1 MAQLANPVGELVGG
15 QQQLQ
20 LCQAGELQSPETPGG
35 GRVVG
40 SAGTAQIV
48 QVAGHRPLALAV
60 HREAFAAALAGG
72 SEQTFH
78 GHSGG
83 GINSV
88 AEIAAIAVVI
98 VIRLSNPDAE
108 TAMIGDLQRF
118 ASGGVGKCVGGQ
130 RQPLHHQVGFA
141 VVAVIGTI

>member
-35 GRVVG
+35 GRVV
-40 SAGTAQIV
+40 

-72 SEQTFH
+72 SEQPLH
-78 GHSGG
+78 RHSGS
-83 GINSV
+83 GIESIAKTIVIMGSGNCD
-88 AEIAAIAVVI
+88 AEAAIV
-98 VIRLSNPDAE
+98 
-108 TAMIGDLQRF
+108 GDLQRLA
-118 ASGGVGKCVGGQ
+118 ASSVEQLFG
-130 RQPLHHQVGFA
+130 R
-141 VVAVIGTI
+141 